1 MLLASVRGGRGL
13 LLAGFGGLLVLMLVV
28 GADALLVLRQVRSS
42 DAQVRD
48 AYLRRNRALDDV
60 RRGIY
65 QSAIV
70 MRDFL
75 LAPDSRVAQS
85 QVEKWTAIRQQ
96 TDHAV
101 AECAAALDPAEA
113 TLFGNLKNEVQV
125 YWKVLEFISEMQE
138 KDKRTR
144 GSEFFSSDLVRR
156 RNAMLDLVDRIDQI
170 SVRELASG
178 DAKLNV
184 TFDRL
189 RARLGGWLGLSLGV
203 GLVLAAFPTW

>member
-1 MLLASVRGGRGL
+1 
-13 LLAGFGGLLVLMLVV
+13 
-28 GADALLVLRQVRSS
+28 
-42 DAQVRD
+42 
-48 AYLRRNRALDDV
+48 
-60 RRGIY
+60 
-65 QSAIV
+65 

-75 LAPDSRVAQS
+75 MAPDSRVAQS
-85 QVEKWTAIRQQ
+85 QVEKWTAIGQQ

-138 KDKRTR
+138 NDKRTR

-170 SVRELASG
+170 SMRELASG

-189 RARLGGWLGLSLGV
+189 RVRLVWMLALTLGV
-203 GLVLAAFPTW
+203 GLVLAAFTIRRSLHLEAELQRRYEEGVRAQQELKELSARLGSAQEEER